1 MWVSNQLANDSPN
14 RRSGVIAW
22 PGSATPINGH
32 IASRYLDFDRNR
44 SFSSSIEQIFEWFRA
59 PVDSRI
65 NFGVIYHFKTDE
77 TGKPSGE
84 IRSVQPWIDYL
95 GHFFGPISSKMNET
109 LKQCDEDI
117 GRLLKIIDDD
127 EFFRTNLNVIIT
139 SDHGMHDIDE
149 THSII
154 LEKYI
159 DKSLFSAYGA
169 RSFANIFVK
178 NSQ

>member
-1 MWVSNQLANDSPN
+1 
-14 RRSGVIAW
+14 
-22 PGSATPINGH
+22 
-32 IASRYLDFDRNR
+32 
-44 SFSSSIEQIFEWFRA
+44 
-59 PVDSRI
+59 
-65 NFGVIYHFKTDE
+65 
-77 TGKPSGE
+77 
-84 IRSVQPWIDYL
+84 
-95 GHFFGPISSKMNET
+95 MNET

-127 EFFRTNLNVIIT
+127 EFLRTNLNVIIT

-178 NSQ
+178 NS